1 MKYIYLEYDNK
12 KSVFN
17 SLLFLILGIILFTD
31 PMGILNMISAIFS
44 IFVAIIGITRLIS
57 YFYNKKK
64 HDIDDKKL
72 LVTAIVL
79 LIFSIIVL
87 FLATTIELVIRLV
100 IGIFIIYTSI
110 MRIIE
115 TINNKEVK
123 DRFTVGLIIS
133 ILMVVC
139 GFWILLSVG
148 FVYKTIGIFMIIFSV
163 LDIIGY
169 ITYNKNKKNNIVVI
183 D

>member
-12 KSVFN
+12 KSLIN
-17 SLLFLILGIILFTD
+17 SLLVLILGVILFTN
-31 PMGILNMISAIFS
+31 PMKVLNMVSVLFS
-44 IFVAIIGITRLIS
+44 VFIGVIGLIRLAT
-57 YFYNKKK
+57 YLYNKKK
-64 HDIDDKKL
+64 GQDDKKL
-72 LVTAIVL
+72 LAISIIILV
-79 LIFSIIVL
+79 SAIIVL
-87 FLATTIELVIRLV
+87 FLATFIEVVIRLV
-100 IGIFIIYTSI
+100 IGMFIIYTSI

-115 TINNKEVK
+115 TINNRKTK
-123 DRFTVGLIIS
+123 DRFLVGLIIS
-133 ILMVVC
+133 VLMVIC